1 MGVETE
7 KSGVHLT
14 GDDSGWPVGGEGEPE
29 PKKDG
34 TGEDSNPV
42 AVETRDADG
51 PRKINRPDGPSVE
64 EPVAGEVVTKGTVS
78 KPAGQVE
85 YPDTAEPVGETEEAV
100 RGDTGG
106 QAGSYESRTVDEL
119 QQLAAE
125 RDIEGRSSM
134 NKDELITALREQS

>member
-7 KSGVHLT
+7 RSGVHLT
-14 GDDSGWPVGGEGEPE
+14 GDDSGWPVGGDAEPE

-34 TGEDSNPV
+34 SGEDSNPV

-51 PRKINRPDGPSVE
+51 PRKIDHPDGPTVE
-64 EPVAGEVVTKGTVS
+64 EPVAGEVVTSGTVS
-78 KPAGQVE
+78 KPEGQVE
-85 YPDTAEPVGETEEAV
+85 YPDTPPPAGEDESV

-106 QAGSYESRTVDEL
+106 QTGSYESRTVEEL
-119 QQLAAE
+119 QDLARE

-134 NKDELITALREQS
+134 TKDELIAALREQS